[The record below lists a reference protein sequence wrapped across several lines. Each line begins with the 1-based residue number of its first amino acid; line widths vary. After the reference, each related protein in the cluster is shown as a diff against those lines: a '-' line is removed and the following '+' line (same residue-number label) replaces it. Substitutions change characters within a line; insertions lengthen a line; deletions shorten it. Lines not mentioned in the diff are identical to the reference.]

1 MQELYMYNFV
11 LPDGTLAESAQDV
24 DKYLKRANVAMASDY
39 SEGYMNNIRYQKEK
53 HEKDEM
59 FLDFVREY
67 KKRIW
72 Q

>member
-1 MQELYMYNFV
+1 MEEFV
-11 LPDGTLAESAQDV
+11 LPDGTLAESTQDV
-24 DKYLKRANVAMASDY
+24 DKYLKRANMAVASDY
-39 SEGYMNNIRYQKEK
+39 SKEYMNNVRYQKEK

-72 Q
+72 NDIR

>member
-1 MQELYMYNFV
+1 MEAFV
-11 LPDGTLAESAQDV
+11 LPDGTLAESVQDV
-24 DKYLKRANVAMASDY
+24 DKYIKRANVAVSSDY
-39 SEGYMNNIRYQKEK
+39 SREYLNNVRYQKEK
-53 HEKDEM
+53 HEKDEI

>member
-1 MQELYMYNFV
+1 MEEFV
-11 LPDGTLAESAQDV
+11 LPDGTLAESTQDV
-24 DKYLKRANVAMASDY
+24 DKYLKRANMAVASDY
-39 SEGYMNNIRYQKEK
+39 SKEYMNNVRYQKEK

-72 Q
+72 NDIG